1 VCVAGKGAFENSC
14 LRLFPLR
21 MSLSLCPSSS
31 TPAFPLARARASHPG
46 PATFAPSASRA
57 SPATLHGEYGRRGR
71 ETCVNEDRPDGGVAC
86 AHTEHGLASTRDRT
100 LVAAPACSHGADALL
115 SRRAAYARGP
125 ARSRRGP
132 DALHGADALSSRRRR
147 ALTAPARCSHTR
159 ARALSS
165 RRRRALVAAMTRSR
179 RGNDALPQRRR
190 ALVTVPARSHGADA
204 LSSRRRRA
212 RSASARRVRVDPHAL
227 EVLE

>member
-1 VCVAGKGAFENSC
+1 
-14 LRLFPLR
+14 

-86 AHTEHGLASTRDRT
+86 AHTEHGLASARDRA

-115 SRRAAYARGP
+115 SRRAACARGP

-179 RGNDALPQRRR
+179 RGD
-190 ALVTVPARSHGADA
+190 DA
-204 LSSRRRRA
+204 LSSRQRCAPAAPTRSRRGTGALSRRRPA
-212 RSASARRVRVDPHAL
+212 LVAAPAST
-227 EVLE
+227 